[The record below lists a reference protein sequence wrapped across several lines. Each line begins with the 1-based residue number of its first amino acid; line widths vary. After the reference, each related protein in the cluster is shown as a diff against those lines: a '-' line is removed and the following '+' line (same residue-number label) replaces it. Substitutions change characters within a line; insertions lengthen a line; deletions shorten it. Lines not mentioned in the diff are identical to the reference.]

1 MKAYGHPSLWF
12 QGGPRIIALIV
23 QDSQLL
29 NGLVLVNHSGVGRDT
44 SSGSFFIP
52 SLKQDLIGPIFHY
65 PISKAPI

>member
-1 MKAYGHPSLWF
+1 MHISGFKE
-12 QGGPRIIALIV
+12 GPRIIALIV

-29 NGLVLVNHSGVGRDT
+29 NGLVLVNQGGWQRH
-44 SSGSFFIP
+44 FFQEFFHAH